1 MFLNIIMIKYLGEE
15 KNVSLWKKEKERKK
29 KSLPFLLFFT
39 PQMVK
44 NDVFLEKA
52 SAKWDFIVES
62 RREGKAINKKEAP
75 ISSWSAA
82 LSITHLNKS
91 RLPY

>member
-1 MFLNIIMIKYLGEE
+1 
-15 KNVSLWKKEKERKK
+15 
-29 KSLPFLLFFT
+29 
-39 PQMVK
+39 MVK
-44 NDVFLEKA
+44 NDVFFEKA

-75 ISSWSAA
+75 ISSWSGA